1 MAASSTTPPL
11 DWLVGFRRNINRIG
25 QIGMDFGNFDTLGMM
40 GMLRGNFTCREDGVR
55 LWKR

>member
-25 QIGMDFGNFDTLGMM
+25 QIGMEFLYTGN
-40 GMLRGNFTCREDGVR
+40 DGDV
-55 LWKR
+55 KG